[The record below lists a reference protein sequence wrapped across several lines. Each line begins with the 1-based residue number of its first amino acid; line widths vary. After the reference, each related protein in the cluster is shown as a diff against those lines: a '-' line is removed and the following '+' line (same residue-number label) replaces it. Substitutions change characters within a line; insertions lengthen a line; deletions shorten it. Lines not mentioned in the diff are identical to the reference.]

1 MSAFETIIGLEV
13 HVQLNTATK
22 IFCSCATSFGEE
34 PNKNVCPTCLGLPG
48 ALPVLNREAVK
59 KAIHFGTAINAQINQ
74 NSVFARKNYFY
85 PDLPKAYQI
94 SQFEIPIVG
103 RGSIEISLDS
113 ESSHDSASAD
123 SKDSTESHAP
133 QSAASKIIGI
143 TRAHLEED
151 AGKNI
156 HEGDISKVDLNR
168 ACTPLLEIVSE
179 PDMRSSDEAVAYL
192 KKLHSIVRFLGISDA
207 NMQEGSFRCDAN
219 VSIRPRGDSRL
230 YTRVEIKNL
239 NSFKFIQKA
248 IEYEV
253 ERQIEAWEAGRYE
266 SEVVQET
273 RLFDTAKGV
282 TRSMRGKEEAA
293 DYRYFPDPDLLPLF
307 IDSLLMREGRAI
319 PEMPDDKRARY
330 VRELGLKPYDAGVL
344 TSSLELAR
352 YFESML
358 DSGVSAK
365 GALTWLTTELLG
377 RLKGENTLQT
387 CGVEAPTL
395 ALLVKR
401 IEEGKISG
409 KSGKEILD
417 VLVEQSGGDVDSL
430 IDSMGLAQVND
441 DSALLTLIESVLEN
455 NADKVAEY
463 KSGKD
468 KLFGFFVGQV
478 MKASKGANPTRV
490 NELLKEKL
498 Q

>member
-13 HVQLNTATK
+13 HVQLNTKTK
-22 IFCSCATSFGEE
+22 IFCSCATSFGAE
-34 PNKNVCPTCLGLPG
+34 PNTNVCPTCLGLPG
-48 ALPVLNREAVK
+48 ALPVLNREVVK
-59 KAIHFGTAINAQINQ
+59 KAIAFGTAINAQINQ
-74 NSVFARKNYFY
+74 NSIFARKNYFY

-103 RGSIEISLDS
+103 RGNIEI
-113 ESSHDSASAD
+113 EVNGE
-123 SKDSTESHAP
+123 KKT
-133 QSAASKIIGI
+133 IGV
-143 TRAHLEED
+143 TRAHMEED

-156 HEGDISKVDLNR
+156 HESDYSKVDLNR

-179 PDMRSSDEAVAYL
+179 PDMRSSDEAIAYL
-192 KKLHSIVRFLGISDA
+192 KKLHSIVRFLDISDA

-219 VSIRPRGDSRL
+219 VSIRPKGDSKL

-253 ERQIEAWEAGRYE
+253 ERQIEAWEDGKYE
-266 SEVVQET
+266 TEVVQET
-273 RLFDTAKGV
+273 RLFDTTKGV

-293 DYRYFPDPDLLPLF
+293 DYRYFPDPDLLPVY
-307 IDSLLMREGRAI
+307 IDESLMNEGRQI
-319 PEMPDDKRARY
+319 PEMPDEKRERY
-330 VRELGLKPYDAGVL
+330 VREFGIKPSDASVL
-344 TSSLELAR
+344 TSELEMAR

-358 DSGVSAK
+358 DSGASAK
-365 GALTWLTTELLG
+365 GAVTWLTTELLG

-387 CGVEAPTL
+387 CGVDSSTL
-395 ALLVKR
+395 ATLVKR
-401 IEEGKISG
+401 IDEGKISG
-409 KSGKEILD
+409 KSAKEILD
-417 VLVEQSGGDVDSL
+417 VLVEQKGGDVDSL

-441 DSALLTLIESVLEN
+441 DGAILSVIESVLSA

-478 MKASKGANPTRV
+478 MKNSKGANPARV